1 MKILYISLGQPDYQC
16 DLVLHGLYN
25 LLGENLTHT
34 DNYHLMYKEHTTP
47 ELLKTISGRGFT
59 VWGNLPFY
67 LNDNTDI
74 EQKIK
79 SKYFDYVVYGS
90 HRRCLDHLDLV
101 RTNYPANKIAFID
114 GEDDTKLIKPAEGF
128 IFKRELINDING
140 VYPISFAIPEEKIC
154 KSFSLSNKINK
165 IANYKPSDS
174 GCGYIYTEENDYYDD
189 YKTSFFALT
198 HRKGGWDCMRH
209 YEILA
214 NFCIPYFPD
223 IENCPSNTMFN
234 FPKDKIIQANKLFT
248 NNFTETIK
256 GMDEYCDLLY
266 DIFEYTKNNLT
277 TKKIA
282 EYVIN
287 IIKKGS

>member
-1 MKILYISLGQPDYQC
+1 
-16 DLVLHGLYN
+16 
-25 LLGENLTHT
+25 
-34 DNYHLMYKEHTTP
+34 
-47 ELLKTISGRGFT
+47 
-59 VWGNLPFY
+59 
-67 LNDNTDI
+67 
-74 EQKIK
+74 
-79 SKYFDYVVYGS
+79 
-90 HRRCLDHLDLV
+90 
-101 RTNYPANKIAFID
+101 
-114 GEDDTKLIKPAEGF
+114 
-128 IFKRELINDING
+128 
-140 VYPISFAIPEEKIC
+140 
-154 KSFSLSNKINK
+154 
-165 IANYKPSDS
+165 
-174 GCGYIYTEENDYYDD
+174 
-189 YKTSFFALT
+189 
-198 HRKGGWDCMRH
+198 MRH